1 MTRMLIAVLL
11 MAMVTYLPRVTPL
24 AIFKD
29 KIQSRFLTAFL
40 SYVPFAVLGAMI
52 FPDIL
57 SSTGHLTSA
66 IVGLVIAV
74 FLAYLEKSLLQ
85 VAICSIIAVYVCE
98 LILAALQSVS
108 L

>member
-1 MTRMLIAVLL
+1 MYRILIAVFL
-11 MAMVTYLPRVTPL
+11 MATVTYLPRVTPL
-24 AIFKD
+24 AVFKN

-66 IVGLVIAV
+66 IIGLVLAAI
-74 FLAYLEKSLLQ
+74 LAYFERSLLQ
-85 VAICSIIAVYVCE
+85 VAVCAIIAVYVCE
-98 LILAALQSVS
+98 LIFTIG
-108 L
+108 

>member
-1 MTRMLIAVLL
+1 MSRFLISVLL
-11 MAMVTYLPRVTPL
+11 MASVTYVPRVLPL
-24 AIFKD
+24 AIFKK

-66 IVGLVIAV
+66 IVGFATAAVIAY
-74 FLAYLEKSLLQ
+74 FERSLLQ
-85 VAICSIIAVYVCE
+85 VAVCAIIAVYICE
-98 LILAALQSVS
+98 VLLKFS
-108 L
+108 

>member
-1 MTRMLIAVLL
+1 MVKILIAVLL
-11 MAMVTYLPRVTPL
+11 MAIVTYVPRVLPM
-24 AIFKD
+24 AIFKN

-66 IVGLVIAV
+66 IVGLIIAAV
-74 FLAYLEKSLLQ
+74 LAYFERSLLQ
-85 VAICSIIAVYVCE
+85 VAVCAIIAVYACE
-98 LILAALQSVS
+98 LLLF
-108 L
+108 

>member
-1 MTRMLIAVLL
+1 MVKILIAVLL
-11 MAMVTYLPRVTPL
+11 MAIVTYVPRVLPM
-24 AIFKD
+24 AIFKS

-66 IVGLVIAV
+66 VVGLVIAAI
-74 FLAYLEKSLLQ
+74 LAYLERSLLQ
-85 VAICSIIAVYVCE
+85 VAVCAIVAVYVCE
-98 LILAALQSVS
+98 LLLF
-108 L
+108 

>member
-1 MTRMLIAVLL
+1 MTRILIAVFL
-11 MAMVTYLPRVTPL
+11 MAIVTYIPRVMPL
-24 AIFKD
+24 AIIKN

-66 IVGLVIAV
+66 IVGFVIAV
-74 FLAYLEKSLLQ
+74 ILAYLERSLLQ
-85 VAICSIIAVYVCE
+85 VAICAIIAVYVCE
-98 LILAALQSVS
+98 LIITI
-108 L
+108 

>member
-1 MTRMLIAVLL
+1 MPRMPRLLIAVFL
-11 MAMVTYLPRVTPL
+11 MASVTYIPRVLPL
-24 AIFKD
+24 AVFKK

-66 IVGLVIAV
+66 VVGFVTAV
-74 FLAYLEKSLLQ
+74 VLAYFERSLLQ
-85 VAICSIIAVYVCE
+85 VAVCAIIAVYICE
-98 LILAALQSVS
+98 VLL
-108 L
+108 